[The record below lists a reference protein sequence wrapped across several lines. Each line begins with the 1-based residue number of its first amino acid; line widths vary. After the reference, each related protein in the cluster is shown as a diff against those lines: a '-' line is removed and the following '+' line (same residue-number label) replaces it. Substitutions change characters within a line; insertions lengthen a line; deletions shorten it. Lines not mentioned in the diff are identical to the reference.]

1 RDHILIAHG
10 EENEEHQSSALAKAS
25 NQLLS
30 VQDVLAT
37 FTVGRLNKN
46 TVAISGRSSRDI
58 NVQMIMEKLGGGGH
72 FTMAACQITDKSI
85 DEVIEM
91 LHNAIDAYFNER
103 GDV

>member
-1 RDHILIAHG
+1 M
-10 EENEEHQSSALAKAS
+10 
-25 NQLLS
+25 S

-72 FTMAACQITDKSI
+72 FTMAACQIADKSI
-85 DEVIEM
+85 DEAIEM

>member
-1 RDHILIAHG
+1 
-10 EENEEHQSSALAKAS
+10 
-25 NQLLS
+25 
-30 VQDVLAT
+30 
-37 FTVGRLNKN
+37 
-46 TVAISGRSSRDI
+46 
-58 NVQMIMEKLGGGGH
+58 MIMEKLGGGGH